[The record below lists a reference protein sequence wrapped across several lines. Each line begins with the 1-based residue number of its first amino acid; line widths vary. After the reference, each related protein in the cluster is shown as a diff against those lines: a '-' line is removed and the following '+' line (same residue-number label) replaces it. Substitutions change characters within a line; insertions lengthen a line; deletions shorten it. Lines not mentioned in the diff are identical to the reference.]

1 MAIEK
6 NDKPQEKECAAV
18 STQDHV
24 AAEARDCMLD
34 PKHATPD
41 TAGQHLTGLTIVDSE
56 AEAQVAQNADIV
68 RDGLTNYFFWQSAD
82 VDKVVNVLN
91 GMTIEGR
98 QQLIAKYGE
107 GGNQFWDDLK
117 ENLGE
122 GTPEYARVEA
132 LMNEKAASGD
142 AGTARIALATLAEDP
157 EKGINLLRAI
167 VAGKDAAQIATLD
180 RDYQDAFGTSLKST
194 IENLD
199 ESVMS
204 SFKKE
209 IFKTLLTGTDNID
222 SAAISKMAK
231 LAAKDG
237 DAKLLVNLLAG
248 DDDKDIAARASLLKD
263 PEFMA
268 DVAANFSHT
277 EARGRGQTISVVDQ
291 DVMNA
296 ITKGKVA
303 LDAILKEDAVGIYSN
318 IENSNF
324 TFENATA
331 KDRADFRLGREM
343 VESGRQP
350 ATPAEEEA
358 LRKYNDLVKAMSL
371 VTPSE
376 RAVLTDSLLHGEK
389 TLISDIA
396 GAYSSGTL
404 GFGAGF
410 DKHAAL
416 SAVENMDAHKFAL
429 LSNPEYKKEFDT
441 QIAAMISDE
450 SLRTAV
456 MEMVNAKLA
465 VEKTT
470 VDSNP
475 PGYTDSQGVRRSLE
489 QFMADLAESDPS
501 HADQQIVDRLAQLS
515 STEAQSYNSDPTYK
529 ASVDQ
534 FVKDYVDSD
543 AATALANLRLA
554 SAGSEKSETTR
565 KLEVF
570 LQNQMNVDAGADAA
584 DPQAANARKLKEIAQ
599 VEELMKDP
607 ELLARMQSVYERSPK
622 YVNGELVPGEDGPVD
637 SQDALLYNIFSKAL
651 PSEMQAAGMDTGVG
665 LGMAPL
671 QKSNWETLLTDGQ
684 GQSSIYSKLILSRE
698 QPGDWMAGH
707 YEDVARLSEA
717 QRAELKLSA
726 EQQELVANAISNGGT
741 LDLAGR
747 FREYAISGGDIAPLM
762 AAYAK
767 LTPAERDALGAKYGE
782 QFGQKELLADLRS
795 RVAGA
800 DMSDEE
806 KKVWQR
812 VIDNNGDVQLV
823 DKMKLFVLGTNE
835 KVEYSDFRADLSKLT
850 LEQRSDLKEL
860 YSNVYG
866 GNLDEQF
873 LAKVPDKDID
883 RYRGYLSLA
892 EVDEAKA
899 FFDRLARFEPLGTFD
914 GTTKAQER
922 MLQINENL
930 LRQFNDAMAK
940 LPPEAQEAMAEY
952 YSKSYQ
958 NNLDSNEK
966 YAHFV
971 ADMAVTAIT
980 VAAAIALAPET
991 GGASLGATVAAYA
1004 TAGGAI
1010 RVGVIKELQ
1019 GGTFDSSPESVLG
1032 KFAVGAFQG
1041 AVSAPFLGGKTLV
1054 TAAGTLERR
1063 TLEET
1068 AAAVVEVQAK
1078 PVLTSEVVTNAAEVV
1093 TAQADVVLPKATAVV
1108 TQADAVV
1115 TQADAVVTQADAVV
1129 TQADEVVTQADA
1141 VVTQADTAVTQA
1153 DTAVVKPE
1161 VIEPV
1166 QTVQAAEAVVEQTQ
1180 KFDIPETGLIDLG
1193 TMFKATAP
1201 EDQAALMKA
1210 IVEARPKV
1218 PVGSWMRHIEPSEM
1232 EAFLRASYQNYP
1244 DTLNTA
1250 QYLVN
1255 RGMLRPLDESV
1266 PIDFAAWERAITTVR
1281 AEVTANTDTAIAA
1294 VPVVAQRVE
1303 AVADDAVEAAVVA
1316 DRVVPTPVV
1325 AEVKTAEQIAA
1336 ETTEMQA
1343 KFNSGAVTR
1352 AELETA
1358 ARNGDP
1364 VAKNVLATVA
1374 EREALA
1380 AAAEKQ
1386 ALIAAAEKE
1395 AAATKFAQ
1403 AYEDVRLTAVK
1414 SAIAARVAQA
1424 AIMPSAVSEVA
1435 ESMTAKDAPVEVP
1448 IAAPVPVPSE
1458 DLIAM
1463 ATVRRGEGP
1472 WQSAERILAADG
1484 KRHGIDEVRALT
1496 KAIQAVYAAEH
1507 DGNGDMSGL
1516 KVKHT
1521 FVTQDNYDDLIAAC
1535 NNDAV
1540 KAVLQGFAQ
1549 GAAV

>member
-1 MAIEK
+1 
-6 NDKPQEKECAAV
+6 
-18 STQDHV
+18 
-24 AAEARDCMLD
+24 
-34 PKHATPD
+34 
-41 TAGQHLTGLTIVDSE
+41 
-56 AEAQVAQNADIV
+56 
-68 RDGLTNYFFWQSAD
+68 
-82 VDKVVNVLN
+82 
-91 GMTIEGR
+91 
-98 QQLIAKYGE
+98 
-107 GGNQFWDDLK
+107 
-117 ENLGE
+117 
-122 GTPEYARVEA
+122 
-132 LMNEKAASGD
+132 
-142 AGTARIALATLAEDP
+142 
-157 EKGINLLRAI
+157 
-167 VAGKDAAQIATLD
+167 
-180 RDYQDAFGTSLKST
+180 
-194 IENLD
+194 
-199 ESVMS
+199 
-204 SFKKE
+204 
-209 IFKTLLTGTDNID
+209 
-222 SAAISKMAK
+222 
-231 LAAKDG
+231 
-237 DAKLLVNLLAG
+237 
-248 DDDKDIAARASLLKD
+248 
-263 PEFMA
+263 
-268 DVAANFSHT
+268 
-277 EARGRGQTISVVDQ
+277 
-291 DVMNA
+291 
-296 ITKGKVA
+296 
-303 LDAILKEDAVGIYSN
+303 
-318 IENSNF
+318 
-324 TFENATA
+324 
-331 KDRADFRLGREM
+331 
-343 VESGRQP
+343 
-350 ATPAEEEA
+350 
-358 LRKYNDLVKAMSL
+358 
-371 VTPSE
+371 
-376 RAVLTDSLLHGEK
+376 
-389 TLISDIA
+389 
-396 GAYSSGTL
+396 
-404 GFGAGF
+404 
-410 DKHAAL
+410 
-416 SAVENMDAHKFAL
+416 
-429 LSNPEYKKEFDT
+429 
-441 QIAAMISDE
+441 
-450 SLRTAV
+450 
-456 MEMVNAKLA
+456 
-465 VEKTT
+465 
-470 VDSNP
+470 
-475 PGYTDSQGVRRSLE
+475 
-489 QFMADLAESDPS
+489 
-501 HADQQIVDRLAQLS
+501 
-515 STEAQSYNSDPTYK
+515 
-529 ASVDQ
+529 
-534 FVKDYVDSD
+534 
-543 AATALANLRLA
+543 
-554 SAGSEKSETTR
+554 
-565 KLEVF
+565 
-570 LQNQMNVDAGADAA
+570 
-584 DPQAANARKLKEIAQ
+584 
-599 VEELMKDP
+599 
-607 ELLARMQSVYERSPK
+607 
-622 YVNGELVPGEDGPVD
+622 
-637 SQDALLYNIFSKAL
+637 
-651 PSEMQAAGMDTGVG
+651 
-665 LGMAPL
+665 
-671 QKSNWETLLTDGQ
+671 
-684 GQSSIYSKLILSRE
+684 
-698 QPGDWMAGH
+698 MAGH

-823 DKMKLFVLGTNE
+823 DRMKLFVLGTNE
-835 KVEYSDFRADLSKLT
+835 KAEYSDFRADLSKLT

-866 GNLDEQF
+866 GNLDQQF

-1108 TQADAVV
+1108 TQADEVV

-1141 VVTQADTAVTQA
+1141 VVTQADAVVTQADAVVTQADTAVTQA
-1153 DTAVVKPE
+1153 DTAAVKPE

-1180 KFDIPETGLIDLG
+1180 QFDIPETGLIDLG

-1316 DRVVPTPVV
+1316 DRVAPTPVV

-1374 EREALA
+1374 EKEALA

-1395 AAATKFAQ
+1395 AAATKLAQ

-1414 SAIAARVAQA
+1414 SAIAARLAQA

-1435 ESMTAKDAPVEVP
+1435 ETITAKDIPVEEP
-1448 IAAPVPVPSE
+1448 AAAPVPVPSE